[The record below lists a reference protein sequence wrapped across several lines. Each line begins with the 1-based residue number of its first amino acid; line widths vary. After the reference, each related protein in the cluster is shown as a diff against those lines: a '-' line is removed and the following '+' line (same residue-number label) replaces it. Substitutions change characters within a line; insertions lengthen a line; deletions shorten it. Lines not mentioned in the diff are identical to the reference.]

1 MRTPDFELTLG
12 GGHVGRTRGSRDG
25 RVPVGAT
32 RAGASPI
39 AECVSC
45 TAPVH
50 AIVDIFKRKPVYDFP
65 CPQKACGGILN
76 DESFWPKPINDLA
89 RFGYEA
95 AVT

>member
-45 TAPVH
+45 TARR
-50 AIVDIFKRKPVYDFP
+50 IVDIFTVYDFP